1 MITCPN
7 CIAVRARIRA
17 VAMLATGR
25 SPDKV
30 TQALNEI
37 YRQGFFYIREYENG
51 VNAIYYQTANGEF
64 HVKDI
69 KR

>member
-1 MITCPN
+1 
-7 CIAVRARIRA
+7 
-17 VAMLATGR
+17 MLAAGR
-25 SPDKV
+25 TPDKV

-51 VNAIYYQTANGEF
+51 VDAIYYQTANGEF